1 MCQNTLYRASP
12 AYARYTE
19 NYAEQ
24 GQGYA
29 GVPRGQKNAK
39 PQAGPRAGT
48 HRMFCLFCELLITTG
63 RSSTGLSRCSMSNCQ
78 LNSSISPGRVP
89 PLHSSSL
96 PGQSPDS
103 QSSWLP
109 PCYWHSCVAYFRL
122 SRFYP
127 TIE

>member
-39 PQAGPRAGT
+39 PQAGHAQDVLPI
-48 HRMFCLFCELLITTG
+48 L
-63 RSSTGLSRCSMSNCQ
+63 
-78 LNSSISPGRVP
+78 RVINNDRTVFYW
-89 PLHSSSL
+89 PLK
-96 PGQSPDS
+96 Q
-103 QSSWLP
+103 
-109 PCYWHSCVAYFRL
+109 C
-122 SRFYP
+122 
-127 TIE
+127 